1 MIRKLRIK
9 FILIVMSIVSVILL
23 AIFFTMMMTTQ
34 RNNERMSEGM
44 LRQAI
49 KTGSFPYNDGPPA
62 GDARPIHPGGEGPG
76 RRFPVLVID
85 IKDDGSVSA
94 AVNQLHF
101 IDQED
106 VEPLAELVLT
116 KEADLGILPDYE
128 LRYLREVR
136 EDGSRIAF
144 ADISMEKEMMKA
156 QIGDSLLIGGG
167 SMAVFFLITIFLARW
182 AVKPVEVAWDRQK
195 QFIAN
200 ASHELKTPLTV
211 ILSNAGML
219 RTGNSFEDEKAARR
233 LDHIHAEAMRMK
245 QLVEDMLFLARSDH
259 GERSQVYTAV
269 DFSYLVTSAVLVYE
283 PVIYDEEKE
292 FSYEIEDHLSVMGDE
307 ARLQQVIHI
316 LLDNAGK
323 YCPSE
328 GKIHLALEKG
338 EHNTLLLKVSN
349 EGAPIP
355 KEELEQ
361 IFLRF
366 YRLDDSRSSH
376 GSFGLGLSIAQSI
389 VNGHKGKIWAEND
402 GKSGNHFCVSL
413 PLA

>member
-23 AIFFTMMMTTQ
+23 AIFFTMMVTAQ

-49 KTGSFPYNDGPPA
+49 KAGPYPHNGGQPA
-62 GDARPIHPGGEGPG
+62 GDARPLPPGEEGPG
-76 RRFPVLVID
+76 RRFPVLVVD
-85 IKDDGSVSA
+85 VEEDGSVSA
-94 AVNQLHF
+94 VVSQLHF
-101 IDQED
+101 LDEED
-106 VEPLAELVLT
+106 IKPLARMALT
-116 KEADLGILPDYE
+116 REDDLGILPDYE
-128 LRYLREVR
+128 LRYLREIR
-136 EDGSRIAF
+136 EGGSRIAF

-156 QIGDSLLIGGG
+156 QIGNSLLIGGA
-167 SMAVFFLITIFLARW
+167 SMAAFFLITIFLARW
-182 AVKPVEVAWDRQK
+182 AVRPVEIAWDRQK

-219 RTGNSFEDEKAARR
+219 RTGNSFEDEKAVRR

-259 GERSQVYTAV
+259 GERSQVYAAV

-292 FSYEIEDHLSVMGDE
+292 FSYEIEDRLSVMGDE

-323 YCPSE
+323 YSPS
-328 GKIHLALEKG
+328 GGSIRLTLQKG
-338 EHNTLLLKVSN
+338 EHNTLLMKVSN
-349 EGAPIP
+349 EGEPIP

-366 YRLDDSRSSH
+366 YRCDDSRSGH

-389 VNGHKGKIWAEND
+389 VNDHKGKIWAESD
-402 GKSGNHFCVSL
+402 GKSGNHFFVSL